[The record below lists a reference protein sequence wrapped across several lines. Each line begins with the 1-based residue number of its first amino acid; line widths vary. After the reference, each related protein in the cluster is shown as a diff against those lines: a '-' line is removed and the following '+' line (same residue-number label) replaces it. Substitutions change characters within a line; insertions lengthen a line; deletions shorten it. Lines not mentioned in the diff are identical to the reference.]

1 MVSTEATLS
10 KRPNKLSGHI
20 VAIGV
25 PDQEMNRVVDNCYN
39 DIQQWVKL
47 MLHIFDSELPHWHIM
62 RQFNCFQVTEYD
74 FSARMSAEAMS
85 VTNL

>member
-10 KRPNKLSGHI
+10 KTPNKLSGHI

-47 MLHIFDSELPHWHIM
+47 MLHIFDSELPYWHIM
-62 RQFNCFQVTEYD
+62 AIQLLPSD
-74 FSARMSAEAMS
+74 
-85 VTNL
+85 